1 MSPTGSRLLNTK
13 KGVPPQNV
21 EMSKH
26 HTNSKTGGRLPMT
39 IIRQGSLFGLQELYN
54 IEPTQRFDAIF
65 STIDIDP
72 IFAVVT
78 KKSRFGRPVELNY
91 AAMIYSLVARI
102 TERIPFIKDLV
113 KRLRNDMIFRLDCGF
128 LVSDS
133 VPSEAA
139 YSRII
144 TIICESNVLEGAQ
157 ETLLLQAITEGFIMD
172 DTVAIDATHFDA
184 KDQAPQKEE
193 KPQTEPKK
201 RGRKSKEE
209 REQWLIEKAELEAS
223 LPVFEKKIEDQL
235 DVPLEELRSEIPQDP
250 QWGVKKNNEGKNV
263 FWYGFKAHLAVGTG

>member
-1 MSPTGSRLLNTK
+1 
-13 KGVPPQNV
+13 
-21 EMSKH
+21 
-26 HTNSKTGGRLPMT
+26 
-39 IIRQGSLFGLQELYN
+39 
-54 IEPTQRFDAIF
+54 
-65 STIDIDP
+65 
-72 IFAVVT
+72 
-78 KKSRFGRPVELNY
+78 
-91 AAMIYSLVARI
+91 MIYSLVARI

-144 TIICESNVLEGAQ
+144 TIISESSNVLEGAQ
-157 ETLLLQAITEGFIMD
+157 ETLLRQAITEGFIMD
-172 DTVAIDATHFDA
+172 DTAAIDATHFDA

-201 RGRKSKEE
+201 RVRKSKEE

-223 LPVFEKKIEDQL
+223 LSIFEKKIEDQL
-235 DVPLEELRSEIPQDP
+235 IVPLDELRDAIPQDP
-250 QWGVKKNNEGKNV
+250 QWGVKKNSEGKNV
-263 FWYGFKAHLAVGTG
+263 FWYGYKAHLAVGTTSQYILQSLLSSGNLNDSKAAIPLLKGMQDVCLYLLYVMKQWMQVMIMNPFTPRFTKWGIKL